1 MKTLC
6 VFGGTGNRGNQIRA
20 LRFVAPN
27 ILVATPG
34 RLVDLNDAGF
44 VDLGSVTCLVLDEAD
59 RMLDM
64 GFGPQLKDV
73 CLFCFGLSYIYL

>member
-6 VFGGTGNRGNQIRA
+6 IFGGSGNRGQQIRQ
-20 LRFVAPN
+20 LRFVEPN

-44 VDLGSVTCLVLDEAD
+44 VDIRNVTCLILDEAD

-64 GFGPQLKDV
+64 GFGPQLKEV
-73 CLFCFGLSYIYL
+73 CSLT